1 MRETHSKNHKERL
14 RDTVRESTIEIDKE
28 LERVREREGKM
39 DGMRDGSKIT
49 EMEGGLV
56 IATKDGPDR
65 IISQRELSWVSH
77 FDVYNQLMPICT
89 YH

>member
-1 MRETHSKNHKERL
+1 
-14 RDTVRESTIEIDKE
+14 
-28 LERVREREGKM
+28 M

-77 FDVYNQLMPICT
+77 FDDYNQLMSICT